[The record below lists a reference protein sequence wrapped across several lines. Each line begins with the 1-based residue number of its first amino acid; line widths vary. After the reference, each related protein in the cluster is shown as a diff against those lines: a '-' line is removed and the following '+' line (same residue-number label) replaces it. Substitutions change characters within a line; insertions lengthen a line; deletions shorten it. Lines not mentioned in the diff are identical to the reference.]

1 MTASRFHGEGEA
13 HVESGGS
20 GRSGGGGCYG
30 QGADGKSESG
40 RDGGGCPGLI
50 STQNSRVRHAGQPG
64 QPGTAASCPRT
75 RSPAKALFGACSA
88 PSAALWDED
97 PRLRNAV
104 LLRLARK
111 ASRPGCSSRLRVAP
125 LESVLFCS
133 VLFCS
138 VLCAGRRRHERACRW
153 EADLRSR
160 QD

>member
-1 MTASRFHGEGEA
+1 MLNQEIFRTEWWRRLLWTGSRRQVGER
-13 HVESGGS
+13 S
-20 GRSGGGGCYG
+20 GRRAVSWANQHSELPRSTRWPAWHGCFMP
-30 QGADGKSESG
+30 SHS
-40 RDGGGCPGLI
+40 
-50 STQNSRVRHAGQPG
+50 
-64 QPGTAASCPRT
+64 RT